1 MRGIAFFF
9 RTHECNGL
17 CRKLGLT
24 PFPRNESDYKL
35 VGASPSSSLQH
46 TNSDTLAS
54 SDSDLGGFSVLS
66 SVNLSRPATRF
77 LANFGGQEQPWGSN
91 HVSIQAQH

>member
-1 MRGIAFFF
+1 VHGAYADIYRYGGGNLGTRGIAFFF

-17 CRKLGLT
+17 CQKLGLT

-54 SDSDLGGFSVLS
+54 SDSDMGEFLIIPALS
-66 SVNLSRPATRF
+66 SEKP
-77 LANFGGQEQPWGSN
+77 
-91 HVSIQAQH
+91 VSSHSF

>member
-1 MRGIAFFF
+1 MAGHGACVEIRYGGGNLGTRGIAFFF

-17 CRKLGLT
+17 CQKLGLT

-35 VGASPSSSLQH
+35 VGASPSSSLHH

-54 SDSDLGGFSVLS
+54 SDSDLGEFLLS
-66 SVNLSRPATRF
+66 PLERAPVWPATI
-77 LANFGGQEQPWGSN
+77 S
-91 HVSIQAQH
+91 